1 MLPRLR
7 KPDSKQI
14 EQYDHKDKKRCN
26 NPPLGWSPPKPNKD
40 EMNQEVVMQ
49 KARKLRQEL

>member
-1 MLPRLR
+1 MMAHAR

-26 NPPLGWSPPKPNKD
+26 KPRLAGDSRN
-40 EMNQEVVMQ
+40 
-49 KARKLRQEL
+49 RY